1 MKKCK
6 VIVKALDMTPAERDT
21 IITTVAAI
29 NERRAAAGEPRADVL
44 IVEIEDMIPDEES
57 EGVEWKKAN

>member
-29 NERRAAAGEPRADVL
+29 NERRAAADVL